1 MRAHVRWLVLLPF
14 LLGGCAGKKP
24 PVSTVP
30 APAGK
35 QAVEPEA
42 ERPSVAPGGG
52 LAKPGYERRI
62 ESLAGLDTSPLR
74 GRRIALDPGH
84 GGRFPGSIGVN
95 GLTEAEVNL
104 GVALNLWGLL
114 VDAGA
119 DVMLTRTSDKDFTTA
134 SDSTLR
140 QDLAART
147 VKANAFD
154 PDVFLSIHH
163 NADAGSRHDLNETQT
178 YYKFSD
184 PDASYDLGQAIHRHL
199 TLNLGV
205 GADRLLP
212 GNYYVV
218 RNASGPAVL
227 GESSYLT
234 NPAVESRLAL
244 AAKQRLE
251 AEAYFLGLL
260 DYFRAGVPRITAT
273 RIEPLAGGADPLDG
287 SERPWIVAVAD
298 RASGAVRLVLNGT
311 PVDSTSIEH
320 VPGSFAVRARP
331 AVALTDGRHRVEW
344 TVRAVNG
351 NWSRARRDSFDID
364 LPVARTEL
372 LAAPSGLAPGQVAGL
387 TLRAL
392 DRHGRAVSDTVSA
405 RFIARVGAVLVDSL
419 GRFSG
424 PGEARAYARMT
435 GGSAAEFAAEVLRP
449 RLRAGLDGPVAR
461 VTLAPPSGAAA
472 ASSGFVRTAEGRP
485 VAGAR
490 VVADT
495 LAAFTNADGFFAL
508 SSVAPPIAEAPGYV
522 TASVTAAP
530 IAQVRL
536 LPIGGGALVGRKI
549 ALDAG
554 GGGADTLESDANL
567 RVALALRDFLA
578 AAGAQVVLTRTR
590 PESLTAIERLRVTEA
605 FGAERLISIAHRSAG
620 TSASAGHY
628 FSSPN
633 GKALARRIATRLDG
647 RGAAIGTRVVESPSY
662 LVQQTAAIAV
672 AVNAPVVTAG
682 EPDRRLR
689 EEAYAIYLALLED
702 FGGTAFETQPVT
714 VTRAGAPVAG
724 VPVVLDG
731 RWTLVS
737 DDKGAVSFDGLPRGA
752 VVTLT
757 SGTTTARVTVPQA
770 AATLALP

>member
-1 MRAHVRWLVLLPF
+1 MRAHARWLVLLPF
-14 LLGGCAGKKP
+14 LLAGCAGKKP
-24 PVSTVP
+24 PVTTSP
-30 APAGK
+30 PPGSK
-35 QAVEPEA
+35 QAAEEG
-42 ERPSVAPGGG
+42 ERPTVAPGGAQ
-52 LAKPGYERRI
+52 AKPGYEKRV

-119 DVMLTRTSDKDFTTA
+119 DVMLTRTADKDFATA
-134 SDSTLR
+134 ADSSLR

-199 TLNLGV
+199 TLNLGI

-298 RASGAVRLVLNGT
+298 RAPGTVRLVLDGV
-311 PVDSTSIEH
+311 PVDSSAIER
-320 VPGSFAVRARP
+320 VPGTFTVRARP
-331 AVALTDGRHRVEW
+331 KDPLTDGRHRVEW
-344 TVRAVNG
+344 TVRARGG

-372 LAAPSGLAPGQVAGL
+372 IATPSGLAPGQVAGL

-405 RFIARVGAVLVDSL
+405 RFVARVGAALVDSL

-449 RLRAGLDGPVAR
+449 RLRAGLADPIAR
-461 VTLAPPSGAAA
+461 VTLAPPSGASAA
-472 ASSGFVRTAEGRP
+472 ATGFVRTADGRP
-485 VAGAR
+485 VGGVR

-495 LAAFTNADGFFAL
+495 LAAVTNADGFFAL
-508 SSVAPPIAEAPGYV
+508 ASTAPPTAEAPGYV
-522 TASVTAAP
+522 TASVAP
-530 IAQVRL
+530 GQVRL
-536 LPIGGGALVGRKI
+536 LPIGGGALLGRRI
-549 ALDAG
+549 ALDAAG
-554 GGGADTLESDANL
+554 GGTDTLGADANL
-567 RVALALRDFLA
+567 RVALALRDNLA
-578 AAGAQVVLTRTR
+578 AAGAQVVLTRTK

-605 FGAERLISIAHRSAG
+605 FGAERVLSISHRSPG

-633 GKALARRIATRLDG
+633 GKALARRIATRLDQ
-647 RGAAIGTRVVESPSY
+647 RGVAIGTRVVESPSY

-672 AVNAPVVTAG
+672 AVNAPAG
-682 EPDRRLR
+682 APERLLL
-689 EEAYAIYLALLED
+689 EEAYALYLALLED
-702 FGGTAFETQPVT
+702 FGGTAFETQAIR
-714 VTRAGAPVAG
+714 VTRAGAPASG

-731 RWTLVS
+731 RWTLATG
-737 DDKGAVSFDGLPRGA
+737 DAGTVSFDGLPRGA
-752 VVTLT
+752 VVTVA
-757 SGTTTARVTVPQA
+757 SGTTTARVTVPQPET
-770 AATLALP
+770 TLFLP

>member
-1 MRAHVRWLVLLPF
+1 MRAHARWLVLVPF
-14 LLGGCAGKKP
+14 LLAGCAGKKP
-24 PVSTVP
+24 PVGTTP
-30 APAGK
+30 APAEK
-35 QAVEPEA
+35 QAVEPEP
-42 ERPSVAPGGG
+42 ERPTVAPGG
-52 LAKPGYERRI
+52 AAARPGYERRV

-104 GVALNLWGLL
+104 GVALHLWGLL

-119 DVMLTRTSDKDFTTA
+119 DVMLTRTSDRDFTTA
-134 SDSTLR
+134 LDSTLR
-140 QDLAART
+140 QDLAARS

-184 PDASYDLGQAIHRHL
+184 PDASYDLGQALHRHL
-199 TLNLGV
+199 VLNLGI
-205 GADRLLP
+205 GAERLLP

-218 RNASGPAVL
+218 RNSVGPAVL

-260 DYFRAGVPRITAT
+260 DYFKAGVPRITAT

-287 SERPWIVAVAD
+287 SERPWLVAVTD
-298 RASGAVRLVLNGT
+298 RAPGSVRLVLDGV
-311 PVDSTSIEH
+311 PVDSSAIER
-320 VPGSFAVRARP
+320 VPGSFTVRARP
-331 AVALTDGRHRVEW
+331 RAPLTDGRHRVEW
-344 TVRAVNG
+344 TVRALGG

-372 LAAPSGLAPGQVAGL
+372 LAVPSGLAAGQIVGL

-392 DRHGRAVSDTVSA
+392 DRHGRALSDTVSA
-405 RFIARVGAVLVDSL
+405 RFVARVGAVLVDSL
-419 GRFSG
+419 GRAAA
-424 PGEARAYARMT
+424 PGEARAYARLT
-435 GGSAAEFAAEVLRP
+435 GGSAAEFAAEFLRP
-449 RLRAGLDGPVAR
+449 RPRAGLENPVAR

-472 ASSGFVRTAEGRP
+472 AASGFVRTEGGRP
-485 VAGAR
+485 VEGAR

-495 LAAFTNADGFFAL
+495 LVAVTNADGFFAL
-508 SSVAPPIAEAPGYV
+508 ASTAVPTAGAPGYV
-522 TASVTAAP
+522 TSSVTTSP
-530 IAQVRL
+530 IMQVRL
-536 LPIGGGALVGRKI
+536 LPIAGGGLIGRKI
-549 ALDAG
+549 ALDAAG
-554 GGGADTLESDANL
+554 GPSDTLEANANL
-567 RVALALRDFLA
+567 RVALALRENLE
-578 AAGAQVVLTRTR
+578 AAGAQVVLTRTQ

-605 FGAERLISIAHRSAG
+605 FGAERVISIAHRSPG

-633 GKALARRIATRLDG
+633 GKALARRIAARLDG

-672 AVNAPVVTAG
+672 AVNAPSSDLS
-682 EPDRRLR
+682 ERRLR

-702 FGGTAFETQPVT
+702 FGGAGFEALPVT
-714 VTRAGAPVAG
+714 VTRAGAPAVG

-731 RWTLVS
+731 RWTLVT
-737 DDKGAVSFDGLPRGA
+737 GAGGTVSFDGLPRGA
-752 VVTLT
+752 VVTVG
-757 SGTTTARVTVPQA
+757 SGTTSTRVTVPA
-770 AATLALP
+770 TATTLAPP